1 MNINKRLPL
10 RLVILEVMELQQK
23 KREKKA
29 HKNENAENYY
39 SYADTVGKNMAF
51 ISFTKVF
58 YKMSEQK
65 SFESFLRLKKVGMD
79 EFKQSKTNLF
89 PK

>member
-1 MNINKRLPL
+1 
-10 RLVILEVMELQQK
+10 
-23 KREKKA
+23 
-29 HKNENAENYY
+29 
-39 SYADTVGKNMAF
+39 MAF